1 MELTKKLELTKLT
14 SDIWNEASMIK
25 SFGLLNALSYSFTT
39 YKIRAF
45 GSNNQ
50 KLQILLSAM
59 MKEDNMATW
68 ISHTL

>member
-1 MELTKKLELTKLT
+1 
-14 SDIWNEASMIK
+14 MIK

-59 MKEDNMATW
+59 MKEDNMAT
-68 ISHTL
+68 